1 VADAARA
8 NLFLVIAVPFVLGYW
23 VDWVGRERTGL
34 PRRLIRRQVIVAV
47 VVLATVFMIVRNLPA
62 FAPR

>member
-1 VADAARA
+1 
-8 NLFLVIAVPFVLGYW
+8 
-23 VDWVGRERTGL
+23 
-34 PRRLIRRQVIVAV
+34 VIVAV